1 MENEDIKLP
10 RISKPITIENDG
22 NDTWRLIE
30 NAKIAK
36 YKVDQMSRLR
46 KSDQVNQ
53 AYSYDSNLKVRNN
66 NQIFKTPWN
75 DAKWLLPTNSF

>member
-1 MENEDIKLP
+1 MPGIENEDIKLP

-22 NDTWRLIE
+22 NDTRRLIE

-46 KSDQVNQ
+46 KSDHQVNQ

-66 NQIFKTPWN
+66 LQIFKTPRN
-75 DAKWLLPTNSF
+75 DAK